1 MMNTGSTTS
10 ASSVSRHSRAI
21 IAASVVTSTMTLL
34 TTLPSVLVTAVCA
47 PTTSLLS
54 RLISAPVW
62 VRVKNAI
69 GIRCTLA
76 NSATRR
82 S

>member
-1 MMNTGSTTS
+1 MNNGSTTS
-10 ASSVSRHSRAI
+10 DRSVRRHSRTI
-21 IAASVVTSTMTLL
+21 IAASEVNSTTTFD
-34 TTLPSVLVTAVCA
+34 TTLPRVEVTAVCA

-54 RLISAPVW
+54 LLINAPVC
-62 VRVKNAI
+62 VRVKNAT
-69 GIRCTLA
+69 GILCTLS

>member
-1 MMNTGSTTS
+1 MNTGSSTR
-10 ASSVSRHSRAI
+10 ASRVRRHSSNAI
-21 IAASVVTSTMTLL
+21 AVSVVASTTMLL

-47 PTTSLLS
+47 PTTSLFR
-54 RLISAPVW
+54 RLVSAPVC
-62 VRVKNAI
+62 VRVKNAM
-69 GIRCTLA
+69 GMRCTLA